1 VCFESP
7 GICVV
12 YTCASVTWDA
22 GKDVKARAG
31 ESHPVEVE
39 AGGTLQPEG
48 DVTRALVVV

>member
-1 VCFESP
+1 MC
-7 GICVV
+7 GI
-12 YTCASVTWDA
+12 YLCASVTWDA